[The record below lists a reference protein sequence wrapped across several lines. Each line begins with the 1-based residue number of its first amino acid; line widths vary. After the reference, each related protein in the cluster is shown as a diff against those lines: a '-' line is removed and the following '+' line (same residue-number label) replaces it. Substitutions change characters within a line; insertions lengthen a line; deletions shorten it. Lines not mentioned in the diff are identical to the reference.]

1 MPDRWIIDTNH
12 SVIGF
17 SAKHMMFT
25 TVRGRFTDYEGLAEI
40 EGEDYKT
47 AHGELTA
54 KTASVDTGVAD
65 RDAHLRSADFFDA
78 DNYPEMKFVS
88 TNIEKTGDNLYRI
101 TGDLTI
107 KDVTG
112 PITVDAE
119 AGPKI
124 NDPWGNERIA
134 LAVSGKLNRKDWG
147 LNWNMALEAGGFLV
161 SETVNL
167 EVEAT
172 FVHPLAVPTEA
183 DSKEAASAAQAA
195 R

>member
-1 MPDRWIIDTNH
+1 MPDRWTLDKNH

-25 TVRGRFTDYEGLAEI
+25 TVRGRFTDYDGFAEI
-40 EGEDYKT
+40 DDEDYKT
-47 AHGELTA
+47 ARGELTVR
-54 KTASVDTGVAD
+54 TTSVDTGVAD

-78 DNYPEMKFVS
+78 ENYPEMKFVS
-88 TNIEKTGDNLYRI
+88 TSVEKTGDNLYRI

-107 KDVTG
+107 KDVTR

-119 AGPKI
+119 AGQKV

-134 LAVSGKLNRKDWG
+134 LAISGKLNRKDWG

-161 SETVNL
+161 SESISL

-172 FVHPLAVPTEA
+172 FVHPLAVPAKA
-183 DSKEAASAAQAA
+183 DIEEAAQAA
-195 R
+195 K